1 MNWLGSRLYLVG
13 FRQRESCSSTR
24 DTSLLMSG
32 RTPPMV
38 MTDSTTQIELR
49 VVITEIRAQ
58 NKILYINNHYL
69 EQQQLVEAP

>member
-1 MNWLGSRLYLVG
+1 
-13 FRQRESCSSTR
+13 
-24 DTSLLMSG
+24 
-32 RTPPMV
+32 MV